1 MTTDTGVLERLL
13 RTTGVA
19 FVAAVGLLVLTLGYQ
34 LGAVIHGGEF
44 DLLVVLAGVGA
55 TLTAWFAQ
63 RAESDETVSQAE

>member
-1 MTTDTGVLERLL
+1 MTTDTGILDRPL

-19 FVAAVGLLVLTLGYQ
+19 FVAAVGLLVFSLGYQ

-63 RAESDETVSQAE
+63 QAEPEEPASQAD